1 MNQEVAVIRI
11 FLPLQL
17 PGLSTSHLPASAD
30 KPLAKPGPLSKAIP
44 ALVAQSLLQS
54 SVPSVCE
61 ALHTQSQTPTAEVLA
76 SITHA
81 STVLDAQQQHTM
93 RALTMLFPQEVD
105 VTQPAWPMRK
115 AATQPALPDMAGA
128 QPGVPF
134 EQAFTHSGG
143 TDAEGMPA
151 NSQSTASSA
160 QPDKDLPAFSV
171 LPQSH
176 AMLPSA
182 AAAAITAV
190 IQQQMRMV
198 SPASTA
204 ASVPFTGPAPDALA
218 QQQQQKQPQQ
228 QATASA
234 AASQPQLDQANAAF
248 VSPLG
253 SLQQALSAEQI
264 ALLQAAADNAQR
276 YLDGTGASVRLHEH
290 HPSNQ
295 QGAGK
300 QANIPSNCLHSGE
313 TELYIQSFAAVPI
326 IVADHG
332 KIFGS
337 MFSTAIGRLS
347 YKV

>member
-1 MNQEVAVIRI
+1 MCEV
-11 FLPLQL
+11 
-17 PGLSTSHLPASAD
+17 
-30 KPLAKPGPLSKAIP
+30 
-44 ALVAQSLLQS
+44 
-54 SVPSVCE
+54 
-61 ALHTQSQTPTAEVLA
+61 LHTQSQTPTAEVLA

-81 STVLDAQQQHTM
+81 STVPGAQQQHTM
-93 RALTMLFPQEVD
+93 HALNMLFPQEVD
-105 VTQPAWPMRK
+105 ITEPAWPMQK
-115 AATQPALPDMAGA
+115 AATQPALPVDTAGA

-151 NSQSTASSA
+151 NSQLTAPSA
-160 QPDKDLPAFSV
+160 QPDKDLPASSV
-171 LPQSH
+171 LLQSH

-190 IQQQMRMV
+190 IQQQKKMV

-337 MFSTAIGRLS
+337 MFNTAIGRLS